1 MKKMVQKFIAWKAK
15 KLIQKFQPKVVAVT
29 GSVGKTSTRNA
40 VAKVLEETFHVRA
53 NPKNY
58 NNEFGIPLTIIGID
72 ESPGKSIF
80 GWLRV
85 FWEADKQ
92 LLFGNDRYP
101 NVLVLEYACDGPG
114 DIKYLCDIAQPDIS
128 ILTAIS
134 PVHAKNF
141 GSLERLIDEKA
152 TLIECVKEDG
162 RVFMNADDDQ
172 VMGVRDRAA
181 APVKTFGMKKTADVS
196 ANNVVLKTR
205 EDFSFEPGEQFSE
218 MHFDL
223 RHASHEDEVVLYD
236 LLGDGQVSA
245 ALAAA
250 AVGFEMGLALH
261 EIKEQLGKLT
271 GQPGRLRPI
280 AGVKGTLILD
290 DSYNAAPA
298 SVEQAI
304 EVLSRFTVGE
314 EDQRIAALGEMAEL
328 GQYSEEEHRKMGA
341 RVAESGIDILVA
353 VGEKS
358 RDYLRGAKDA
368 GMDEQAMVYFEN
380 AHDAGRWLDDHIDQG
395 DIVLVKGSQRSRMEK
410 AVKDIMAEPLR
421 AKELLVRQYGAWL
434 E

>member
-1 MKKMVQKFIAWKAK
+1 MKTFVQKIIAWKAK
-15 KLIQKFQPKVVAVT
+15 KLIQQFQPKVVAVT

-40 VAKVLEETFHVRA
+40 VAKVLEESFRVRT

-58 NNEFGIPLTIIGID
+58 NNEFGIPLTIIGVD
-72 ESPGKSIF
+72 ESPGKSLL
-80 GWLRV
+80 GWLKV
-85 FWEADKQ
+85 FWKADKQ
-92 LLFGNDRYP
+92 MLFGNDRYP

-114 DIKYLCDIAQPDIS
+114 DIAYLCDIAQPDVS

-141 GSLERLIDEKA
+141 GSLDRLIDEKA
-152 TLIECVKEDG
+152 TLIECVKSG
-162 RVFMNADDDQ
+162 GQVFMNADDEQ
-172 VMGVRDRAA
+172 VMGVENRAA
-181 APVKTFGMKKTADVS
+181 APVKTFGMQRTADVS
-196 ANNVVLKTR
+196 ANDVVLETR
-205 EDFSFEPGEQFSE
+205 EDFSFEPGERFSE
-218 MHFDL
+218 IHFDL
-223 RHASHEDEVVLYD
+223 RHENHEDEVVLCD

-250 AVGFEMGLALH
+250 AVGFEMGLELP
-261 EIKEQLGKLT
+261 EIKAQLAKLD

-280 AGVKGTLILD
+280 AGVKGTLVLD

-298 SVEQAI
+298 SVRQAV
-304 EVLSRFTVGE
+304 EVLSRFGVRE

-328 GQYSEEEHRKMGA
+328 GQYSEDEHRKMGA
-341 RVAESGIDILVA
+341 LVAEKNIDVLVA

-368 GMDEQAMVYFEN
+368 GMDAAQMQYFEDS
-380 AHDAGRWLDDHIDQG
+380 HEAGRWLDNNIDQG
-395 DIVLVKGSQRSRMEK
+395 DIVLVKGSQSSRMEK

-421 AKELLVRQYGAWL
+421 AGELLVRQYGKWV